1 MKRYHRQLC
10 RTKTDSLSRI
20 SGSAWQIFLLFS
32 CLVFAG
38 CPSKTPRQPPST
50 ETLVRV
56 QAEQLPDFSDDLDV
70 NTLQTAVKQSLA
82 FYSRVP
88 ADRLYKLGDMQ
99 LRADLLRATLVEFL
113 RLLEAGDLNRK
124 SVAESFDVYR
134 FQPAEKQ
141 SGLLLTGYYEPI
153 LDGSL
158 TPDDAYRYPLYSVP
172 PDLLTIDL
180 AAFDPEQYAG
190 KSLKGRLDGN
200 RVLPYFTREEID
212 GQGKLDS
219 CGCAMVWLQDPIDI
233 FFLQVQGSAMIR
245 LGPDRFRRVGYANSN
260 GRPYRSIGK
269 YLIDQGLMNAAEV
282 SLQTIRS
289 YLREHPERR
298 DEVMW
303 YNPSYVFFRWVEQGP
318 LGSLNVPLTA
328 GRSIATDAQQYPRG
342 GIAFLQSLKPRFDSE
357 GNPSNWEPFSRWVLN
372 QDTGGA
378 IKGAFRADLFC
389 GSGEPAEQIAGR
401 MKHPGSLFVLIKKSP

>member
-1 MKRYHRQLC
+1 MKRFNRPSC
-10 RTKTDSLSRI
+10 RLKSDWLSGI
-20 SGSAWQIFLLFS
+20 PGFAWQCLLLAS
-32 CLVFAG
+32 CLLLAG
-38 CPSKTPRQPPST
+38 CPSKTSQPPPAR
-50 ETLVRV
+50 ETLVKV
-56 QAEQLPDFSDDLDV
+56 EAEQLPDFADDLDL
-70 NTLQTAVKQSLA
+70 NSLQTAIKQSLA

-88 ADRLYKLGDMQ
+88 ADRTYKLGDMQ
-99 LRADLLRATLVEFL
+99 VRADLLKATLIEFL
-113 RLLEAGDLNRK
+113 RLLEAGELNK
-124 SVAESFDVYR
+124 QSVAESFDVYR

-158 TPDDAYRYPLYSVP
+158 SPDDAYRHPLYSMP

-200 RVLPYFTREEID
+200 RVVPYFTREEID

-219 CGCAMVWLQDPIDI
+219 CGCAMVWLRDPIDI
-233 FFLQVQGSAMIR
+233 FFLQVQGSGMIR
-245 LGPDRFRRVGYANSN
+245 LGQDRFRRVGYASGN

-269 YLIDQGLMNAAEV
+269 YLIDQGLMNAEEV

-289 YLREHPERR
+289 YLWDHPERR
-298 DEVMW
+298 DEVLW
-303 YNPSYVFFRWVEQGP
+303 YNPNYVFFRWVEQGP

-328 GRSIATDAQQYPRG
+328 GRSIATDPQQYPRG
-342 GIAFLQSLKPRFDSE
+342 GIAWLQSVKPHIDPE
-357 GNPSNWEPFSRWVLN
+357 GNPSNWEPFSRWVVN

-389 GSGEPAEQIAGR
+389 GSGEPAEQVAGR
-401 MKHPGSLFVLIKKSP
+401 LKHPGSLFVLIKKSP